1 MINGALFKA
10 TFKEN
15 YKLVLTIATVLVFY
29 MFMIMYMYDPNMS
42 DAMMNYIETLPAELV
57 KAMNFN
63 MVEPTFT
70 GFVVGYYYGFLVILF
85 PMILI
90 MMLSYRLINKMVDR
104 GSMAILLST
113 PNTRINIALTQ
124 AIFSFLSA
132 TFLIVLI
139 VVFAVV
145 ISQGL
150 NYDLDVVR
158 FIHVNAVTWGYMIAI
173 SGITFMI
180 SCMFVE
186 AKHALALI
194 IGVPMFFFLIQ
205 MLTQVNDSLSW
216 LKYATLLSFYQP
228 NDVLLQESFLPPT
241 IILLSVGLMA
251 YVIGILIFKQK
262 DLPI

>member
-1 MINGALFKA
+1 MINFALLKA

-15 YKLVLTIATVLVFY
+15 YKLILTIGTVLLFY
-29 MFMIMYMYDPNMS
+29 LFMIMYMYDPTMS
-42 DAMMNYIETLPAELV
+42 DAMMNYIQTLPEELI

-63 MVEPTFT
+63 MAVPTFT
-70 GFVVGYYYGFLVILF
+70 GFIVGYYYGFLVILF

-124 AIFSFLSA
+124 ALFSFLSA
-132 TFLIVLI
+132 SFLIVII
-139 VVFAVV
+139 VVFAGV
-145 ISQGL
+145 ISQGF
-150 NYDLDVVR
+150 NYDLDFVQ
-158 FIHVNAVTWGYMIAI
+158 FLHINALTWGYMIAI
-173 SGITFMI
+173 SGITFMV

-194 IGVPMFFFLIQ
+194 IGIPLFFFLVQ

-216 LKYATLLSFYQP
+216 LKYVTLLSFYQP
-228 NDVLLQESFLPPT
+228 NDVLLQDPFLPPT
-241 IILLSVGLMA
+241 IILLSVGLLG
-251 YVIGILIFKQK
+251 YVLGILIFRHK

>member
-1 MINGALFKA
+1 MINGALLKA

-15 YKLVLTIATVLVFY
+15 YKLIATIGTVLVFY
-29 MFMIMYMYDPNMS
+29 LFMIMYMYDPTMS
-42 DAMMNYIETLPAELV
+42 DAMMIYIETLPAELI

-63 MVEPTFT
+63 MAEPTFT
-70 GFVVGYYYGFLVILF
+70 GFIVGYYYGFLVILF

-90 MMLSYRLINKMVDR
+90 MMLSYRLMNKMVDR

-124 AIFSFLSA
+124 AVFSFFSA

-139 VVFAVV
+139 VLFAL
-145 ISQGL
+145 ITSQGF

-158 FIHVNAVTWGYMIAI
+158 FLHVNALTWGYMIAI
-173 SGITFMI
+173 SGITFMV
-180 SCMFVE
+180 SCLFVE
-186 AKHALALI
+186 AKHALAFI
-194 IGVPMFFFLIQ
+194 IGIPMFFFLVQ
-205 MLTQVNDSLSW
+205 MLTQVNDRLSW
-216 LKYATLLSFYQP
+216 LKYVTLLSFYQP
-228 NDVLLQESFLPPT
+228 NDVVLQEPFLPPT
-241 IILLSVGLMA
+241 IILLSVGLTG